1 MYMISI
7 KEQIDHFAEQAG
19 YAAELSGYRDSSAY
33 ICDAVA
39 EIADGATSIYYSDIA
54 KFIAENVEAVNDAIQ
69 EFGWD
74 GCGSDLYKAGQIAE
88 CQIIEQEIYE
98 KLIEGLLVCAYDFLH
113 YDLKIDAIPEEL
125 DDAIFEWCKDA
136 ESNDRMDDIPDKI
149 REWLEEHE
157 GECVYR
163 EN

>member
-1 MYMISI
+1 MYMINTR
-7 KEQIDHFAEQAG
+7 EQSDYFAAQAG
-19 YAAELSGYRDSSAY
+19 HAADLKDYRDSRAY

-39 EIADGATSIYYSDIA
+39 EIADSCTSIYNSDIA

-69 EFGWD
+69 EFGWR
-74 GCGSDLYKAGQIAE
+74 GCGSDLYKAGQMAE
-88 CQIIEQEIYE
+88 YQANEQEIHE
-98 KLIEGLLVCAYDFLH
+98 KLMEGLLVCAYDFLH
-113 YDLKIDAIPEEL
+113 YDLKIDAIPEDL

-149 REWLEEHE
+149 REWLEGHE
-157 GECVYR
+157 WECVRR